1 MKKYFEVKLKTK
13 KENLQVMNSIAIM
26 CEIYIKQ
33 DWQLFKSLYFYIN
46 QKPSKFTLGRLLSYV
61 TDKNV
66 IYPSYP
72 ML

>member
-33 DWQLFKSLYFYIN
+33 DW
-46 QKPSKFTLGRLLSYV
+46 
-61 TDKNV
+61 
-66 IYPSYP
+66 
-72 ML
+72 